1 MEGENPD
8 SGSAFVENYGTDRQT
23 RMTNERD
30 IILMKPQTFMNSSG
44 EAVRAFIDYYKLD
57 PQGVWVVHDDVD
69 IPFGEI
75 RVRKGG
81 SSAGHKGVES
91 IIKHLGTQNF
101 LRFRIG
107 IKNELTERVETE
119 SFVLQRFS
127 KDEEKK
133 LSHIINLCMDE
144 ITKTLAT
151 GEIEPK
157 TLK

>member
-1 MEGENPD
+1 MKVKNLIVGLGNPGDKYMNTRHNVGFMVLDRLGSDFKHEKKFNADICYFSPRHSRDSSNEALAKLEGGNPD

-75 RVRKGG
+75 RVRKGDRK
-81 SSAGHKGVES
+81 SV
-91 IIKHLGTQNF
+91 
-101 LRFRIG
+101 
-107 IKNELTERVETE
+107 V
-119 SFVLQRFS
+119 
-127 KDEEKK
+127 
-133 LSHIINLCMDE
+133 
-144 ITKTLAT
+144 
-151 GEIEPK
+151 
-157 TLK
+157 